1 MAESTTSTIV
11 EDGLRGNEDLR
22 PAENDDHENHSEEL
36 RKGNSSFAAEH
47 GSKPPSVTKYVLF
60 CAFCASLNSAN
71 LGYDI
76 GVSGGAFF
84 IAKEDFGLSALETE
98 VLIGS
103 LNVMAVLGA
112 LFSRPISDRFGR
124 TRTLAVGSGLFFV
137 GSLLLAGATSF
148 GMLLVGRMM
157 LGLGVGA
164 GLSIDPLYISEI
176 SPPDHRG
183 KDLIL
188 ASSLTV
194 SICPECP
201 SFFSSIRGKLPR
213 QGSTLTFACLIETF
227 PNYSASKDLIA
238 SQHHI

>member
-1 MAESTTSTIV
+1 MAEGTISSIV
-11 EDGLRGNEDLR
+11 EDGLRGNGNLR
-22 PAENDDHENHSEEL
+22 SAEKDDHENHSEEL

-47 GSKPPSVTKYVLF
+47 DDRKPPSVTKYVLF

-103 LNVMAVLGA
+103 LNVMAVVGA

-137 GSLLLAGATSF
+137 GSLLLAGASSF

-183 KDLIL
+183 KDYIL
-188 ASSLTV
+188 ASSLTI
-194 SICPECP
+194 SICRKRP
-201 SFFSSIRGKLPR
+201 SFLSSTR
-213 QGSTLTFACLIETF
+213 C
-227 PNYSASKDLIA
+227 
-238 SQHHI
+238 